1 MNDALSVGGIQ
12 SVRNFDGQTE
22 QDFSLKTFAQGKML
36 QRHAT
41 EKFHRD
47 ERFALLFAN
56 VENCANV
63 WVTQGRGSLRIAL
76 EKRQSYRDVSNLQRQ
91 DFQRNE
97 TTKASVFCL
106 VDDSHAATTKLFEHG
121 VVGDRAT
128 DDGRSVWHSLGS
140 LSQPSNAGKRRT
152 SREFSRGGYESHD
165 EWTLR
170 SRTDLVG

>member
-1 MNDALSVGGIQ
+1 M
-12 SVRNFDGQTE
+12 
-22 QDFSLKTFAQGKML
+22 TFAL
-36 QRHAT
+36 VIFIQRHAT

-56 VENCANV
+56 VENCANFGV
-63 WVTQGRGSLRIAL
+63 IQGRGSLRFAL
-76 EKRQSYRDVSNLQRQ
+76 KTCQSYGVVSNLRRQ
-91 DFQRNE
+91 EFQRNE

-106 VDDSHAATTKLFEHG
+106 VDDSHAATAKLFEHG
-121 VVGDRAT
+121 VMGDRAT

-140 LSQPSNAGKRRT
+140 LSQPINAGKRMT
-152 SREFSRGGYESHD
+152 SREFSRAGYESHD